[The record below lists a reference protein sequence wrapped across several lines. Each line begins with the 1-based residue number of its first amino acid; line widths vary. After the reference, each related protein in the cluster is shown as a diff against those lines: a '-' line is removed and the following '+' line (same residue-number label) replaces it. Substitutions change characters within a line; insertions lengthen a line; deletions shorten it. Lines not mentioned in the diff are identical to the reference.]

1 MAKEMNMSCDFLT
14 NQLMCELPEQMMDVM
29 LKVRTRTGE
38 HTFREDIYMHTLK
51 YRRWNSELRPF

>member
-29 LKVRTRTGE
+29 LKVRTRNWGA
-38 HTFREDIYMHTLK
+38 HIQ
-51 YRRWNSELRPF
+51 RRYLYAHIKV